1 MKFLSAFYKRKIAFA
16 GLIII
21 GVMIIFA
28 LLAPLIAP
36 FDPQALNPVDKLR
49 PPDGTYWFG
58 TDNFGRDLFS
68 RVVYGARTSLIGSA
82 GVILFSLSLGILA
95 GVTSGYIKGVEP
107 YLMRLIDVLMAF
119 PPLLLALVLV
129 SILGRGMVTSSSPW
143 GPPTSPDHL
152 DRLRPH
158 LKLREE
164 PYIEAAISSGV
175 RQIDIIFRH
184 ILPNMMSP
192 LIVQATFTFA
202 FSLLDMAA
210 LDFLGLGIPP
220 SIPSWGNMLSE
231 GRMYLTRAPWL
242 LIFPGA
248 CIVLTVLSF
257 NLAGDVLRDRP
268 IPPWRDIEGCSH
280 GGATLQN
287 IPPSL
292 HRGSKGELSLTG
304 GGHLPRGRPEPPYRP
319 GRPRPVGSRGG
330 KIHDLLCG
338 RVIRPHGKIVS
349 GKIHFK
355 GTNLLSLKPREM
367 RKIRG
372 KDISMIFQEP
382 MTS

>member
-1 MKFLSAFYKRKIAFA
+1 MKFLSAFYRRKIALG
-16 GLIII
+16 GLLFI
-21 GVMIIFA
+21 VLLLIFA
-28 LLAPLIAP
+28 LFAPYIAT
-36 FDPQALNPVDKLR
+36 FDPQEMNPVDKLR
-49 PPDGTYWFG
+49 SPDGTYYFG
-58 TDNFGRDLFS
+58 TDNFGRDIFS
-68 RVVYGARTSLIGSA
+68 RVVFGARTSLTGSA
-82 GVILFSLSLGILA
+82 GVILFSLSI
-95 GVTSGYIKGVEP
+95 GVLIGVSSGYFRRIEP

-129 SILGRGMVTSSSPW
+129 SILGRGMGNVIIAVGATYLTRTTRIVY
-143 GPPTSPDHL
+143 GLT
-152 DRLRPH
+152 

-175 RQIDIIFRH
+175 KQKWIILKH

-257 NLAGDVLRDRP
+257 NLVGDVLRDRLDP
-268 IPPWRDIEGCSH
+268 HFRRDIEG
-280 GGATLQN
+280 
-287 IPPSL
+287 
-292 HRGSKGELSLTG
+292 
-304 GGHLPRGRPEPPYRP
+304 
-319 GRPRPVGSRGG
+319 V
-330 KIHDLLCG
+330 
-338 RVIRPHGKIVS
+338 
-349 GKIHFK
+349 
-355 GTNLLSLKPREM
+355 
-367 RKIRG
+367 
-372 KDISMIFQEP
+372 
-382 MTS
+382 

>member
-1 MKFLSAFYKRKIAFA
+1 L
-16 GLIII
+16 L
-21 GVMIIFA
+21 FA
-28 LLAPLIAP
+28 LFSPYIAT
-36 FDPQALNPVDKLR
+36 FDPQEMNPVDKLR
-49 PPDGTYWFG
+49 SPDGTYYFG
-58 TDNFGRDLFS
+58 TDNFGRDIFS
-68 RVVYGARTSLIGSA
+68 RVVFGARTSLTGSA
-82 GVILFSLSLGILA
+82 GVILFSLSI
-95 GVTSGYIKGVEP
+95 GVLIGVSSGYFRRIEP

-129 SILGRGMVTSSSPW
+129 SILGRGMGNVIIAVGATYLTRTTRIVY
-143 GPPTSPDHL
+143 GLT
-152 DRLRPH
+152 

-175 RQIDIIFRH
+175 KQKWIILKH

-257 NLAGDVLRDRP
+257 NLVGDVLRDRLDP
-268 IPPWRDIEGCSH
+268 HFRRDIEG
-280 GGATLQN
+280 
-287 IPPSL
+287 
-292 HRGSKGELSLTG
+292 
-304 GGHLPRGRPEPPYRP
+304 
-319 GRPRPVGSRGG
+319 V
-330 KIHDLLCG
+330 
-338 RVIRPHGKIVS
+338 
-349 GKIHFK
+349 
-355 GTNLLSLKPREM
+355 
-367 RKIRG
+367 
-372 KDISMIFQEP
+372 
-382 MTS
+382 

>member
-16 GLIII
+16 GLIFISLL
-21 GVMIIFA
+21 VVFA
-28 LLAPLIAP
+28 VFAPFIAT
-36 FDPQALNPVDKLR
+36 FDPQGMNPVDKLR
-49 PPDGTYWFG
+49 SPDSTYFFG
-58 TDNFGRDLFS
+58 TDNFGRDIFS
-68 RVVYGARTSLIGSA
+68 RVVYGARTSLTGSA
-82 GVILFSLSLGILA
+82 GVILFSLSI
-95 GVTSGYIKGVEP
+95 GVLIGVSSGYFRKIEP

-129 SILGRGMVTSSSPW
+129 SILGRGMGNVIIAVGATYLTRTTRIVY
-143 GPPTSPDHL
+143 GLT
-152 DRLRPH
+152 

-175 RQIDIIFRH
+175 KQKWIILKH

-257 NLAGDVLRDRP
+257 NLAGDVLRDRLDP
-268 IPPWRDIEGCSH
+268 HFRRDIEG
-280 GGATLQN
+280 
-287 IPPSL
+287 
-292 HRGSKGELSLTG
+292 
-304 GGHLPRGRPEPPYRP
+304 
-319 GRPRPVGSRGG
+319 V
-330 KIHDLLCG
+330 
-338 RVIRPHGKIVS
+338 
-349 GKIHFK
+349 
-355 GTNLLSLKPREM
+355 
-367 RKIRG
+367 
-372 KDISMIFQEP
+372 
-382 MTS
+382 

>member
-1 MKFLSAFYKRKIAFA
+1 MKYLSAFYRRKIAFA
-16 GLIII
+16 SLIVIAI
-21 GVMIIFA
+21 LAVCA
-28 LLAPLIAP
+28 VLAPFIAT
-36 FDPQALNPVDKLR
+36 FDPQEMNPVDKLR
-49 PPDGTYWFG
+49 SPDGTYFFG
-58 TDNFGRDLFS
+58 TDNFGRDIFS
-68 RVVYGARTSLIGSA
+68 RVVFGARTSLTGSA
-82 GVILFSLSLGILA
+82 GVILFSLSI
-95 GVTSGYIKGVEP
+95 GVLVGVSSGYFRKIEP

-129 SILGRGMVTSSSPW
+129 SILGRGMGNVIIAVGATYLTRTTRIVY
-143 GPPTSPDHL
+143 GLT
-152 DRLRPH
+152 

-175 RQIDIIFRH
+175 KQKWIILKH

-257 NLAGDVLRDRP
+257 NLVGDVLRDRLDP
-268 IPPWRDIEGCSH
+268 HFRRDIEG
-280 GGATLQN
+280 
-287 IPPSL
+287 
-292 HRGSKGELSLTG
+292 
-304 GGHLPRGRPEPPYRP
+304 
-319 GRPRPVGSRGG
+319 V
-330 KIHDLLCG
+330 
-338 RVIRPHGKIVS
+338 
-349 GKIHFK
+349 
-355 GTNLLSLKPREM
+355 
-367 RKIRG
+367 
-372 KDISMIFQEP
+372 
-382 MTS
+382 